1 MGTTACK
8 RLCVK
13 RDEYKRYILQGR
25 MKNFDEYME
34 ERQEPF
40 VYFNDYEK
48 MNEEFIKK
56 YKKQFPLRKEIE
68 FKIEENLEHDTL
80 LALERDNVI
89 FLFLKNQRKVMMVI
103 PWFNPL
109 KNNGTCLVVYE
120 VRIYFVAH
128 KKIY

>member
-1 MGTTACK
+1 MSCLHFSFSVEIFSAVGREFWFFKKINFCEGCIQKIFGVRSKMGTTACK

-68 FKIEENLEHDTL
+68 FKIEENLEHDT
-80 LALERDNVI
+80 
-89 FLFLKNQRKVMMVI
+89 
-103 PWFNPL
+103 
-109 KNNGTCLVVYE
+109 
-120 VRIYFVAH
+120 
-128 KKIY
+128 